1 MVRQRLGLLRELSMV
16 SEALAVKLG
25 EHSGRRLRSLVSLR
39 RSGFDSRYDLLGT
52 PPAACF
58 GYAFSRRRS

>member
-25 EHSGRRLRSLVSLR
+25 GHSGRRLWSLVSLR
-39 RSGFDSRYDLLGT
+39 RSGFDSRYDLLGASS
-52 PPAACF
+52 AAFFTSLHAF
-58 GYAFSRRRS
+58 GY